1 MDETQVRLF
10 GLENDSIV
18 DGPGIRFAI
27 FTQGCF
33 HNCEGCHNPDSHDPD
48 GGYLESCYKIIEKIK
63 SNPLLDGV
71 TFSGGEPFLQAKALT
86 VISKAAKE
94 SGLSTM
100 AYTGYLYEELLEAAN
115 AENGWMEFL
124 ETLDLLVD
132 GKFILEKRSI
142 ELTFKGSSNQRIID
156 VKASLESG
164 SVVIS
169 DYN

>member
-1 MDETQVRLF
+1 MDNTHVRLF

-33 HNCEGCHNPDSHDPD
+33 HNCEGCHNPGSHDPD
-48 GGYLESCYKIIEKIK
+48 GGYTESCDKIIEKIK

-71 TFSGGEPFLQAKALT
+71 TFSGGEPFLQAKSLSI
-86 VISKAAKE
+86 ISKAAKNA
-94 SGLSTM
+94 GLSTM
-100 AYTGYLYEELLEAAN
+100 AYTGFLFEELISGAN
-115 AENGWMEFL
+115 EENGWMDFL
-124 ETLDLLVD
+124 KTLDLVVD

-142 ELTFKGSSNQRIID
+142 ELKFKGSSNQRIID

-164 SVVIS
+164 NTVIS
-169 DYN
+169 EYN